1 MSAFQTLR
9 LKKGEERRLRQGHL
23 WIYSNEIDTAATP
36 LRQFEPGEPVI
47 IEAANGK
54 ALGTGYVNPHSL
66 IAARLLTR
74 NVDTELGVRFF
85 KQRLQ
90 QAEKLRTLHFSAPYY
105 RLAFGESDFLP
116 GLVVDRHGDVLV
128 VQMTTAGMERLRERI
143 ITALEAL
150 YDPTAIVLRNDLD
163 SRKLEGLSLED
174 EVISTLQE
182 EVIIEENGTRFI
194 LPVLGG
200 QKTGWFYDH
209 RESRRQLQQ
218 LVAGKRVLDVF
229 SYLGG
234 WGLEALNAG
243 ASEAVFVE
251 RSELALDHLER
262 SAQLNGLSERI
273 TQYQGNVFE
282 VLPQLI
288 SEGERFDVVIVD
300 PPAFIKRRKDFKAG
314 KQGYQR
320 INELALR
327 LLNPDGILVSASC
340 SHHMPREVLREQL
353 QRAARQIDRMAQVFF
368 QGGQGPDHPV
378 HPAMPE
384 TEYLKTFFLRAWPGQ

>member
-1 MSAFQTLR
+1 M
-9 LKKGEERRLRQGHL
+9 
-23 WIYSNEIDTAATP
+23 
-36 LRQFEPGEPVI
+36 
-47 IEAANGK
+47 
-54 ALGTGYVNPHSL
+54 
-66 IAARLLTR
+66 
-74 NVDTELGVRFF
+74 
-85 KQRLQ
+85 
-90 QAEKLRTLHFSAPYY
+90 
-105 RLAFGESDFLP
+105 
-116 GLVVDRHGDVLV
+116 
-128 VQMTTAGMERLRERI
+128 
-143 ITALEAL
+143 
-150 YDPTAIVLRNDLD
+150 LRNDLD
-163 SRKLEGLSLED
+163 SRKLEGLPLED
-174 EVISTLQE
+174 EVIGTLPE
-182 EVIIEENGTRFI
+182 EVIIEENATRFT

-262 SAQLNGLSERI
+262 SAQLNGLAGRI

-288 SEGERFDVVIVD
+288 NDGERFDVVIVD
-300 PPAFIKRRKDFKAG
+300 PPAFIKRKKDFKAG

-340 SHHMPREVLREQL
+340 SHHMPREVLREQI

-384 TEYLKTFFLRAWPGQ
+384 TEYLKIFFLRAWPGQ

>member
-9 LKKGEERRLRQGHL
+9 LKKGEERRIRQGHL
-23 WIYSNEIDTAATP
+23 WIYSNEIDTRATP
-36 LRQFEPGEPVI
+36 LRQFEPGEAVI

-54 ALGTGYVNPHSL
+54 ALGVGYVNPHSL

-74 NVDTELGVRFF
+74 NPDTELGVRFF

-90 QAEKLRTLHFSAPYY
+90 QAEKLRALHFSAPFY

-128 VQMTTAGMERLRERI
+128 VQITTAGMERLKDRV

-150 YDPTAIVLRNDLD
+150 YEPAAIVLRNDLD
-163 SRKLEGLSLED
+163 SRKLEGLPLED
-174 EVISTLQE
+174 EVIGALPE
-182 EVIIEENGTRFI
+182 EVIIEENATRFI

-262 SAQLNGLSERI
+262 SAQLNGLAGRI

-288 SEGERFDVVIVD
+288 NDGERFDVVIVD
-300 PPAFIKRRKDFKAG
+300 PPAFIKRKKDFKAG

-340 SHHMPREVLREQL
+340 SHHMPREVLREQI